1 MKKITK
7 NLPNSR
13 TLRGYILFWVGQLF
27 SILGSGISQF
37 TIIWWITETTGSTMF
52 LSLASFFYILP
63 MTIMIALAG
72 VVIDRWNRKTI
83 IVVVDS
89 LQAFCMLIVVLLFN
103 FGIEN
108 PIIIIII
115 MSLLGVFQGF
125 HIPTVNAIIPTMVPE
140 DKLSRMNGV
149 NSFFRSFIQI
159 IGPVVSAML
168 IAIIPIRI
176 ILWIDPITFLIA
188 FIPLM
193 IVKIPKVK
201 LEEHSIKKNSYLE
214 DFKIGFRTLKLIP
227 VVFMM
232 LLISMFI
239 NFLLRPFSIFMPYF
253 IKFNHSGTAT
263 NLAIV
268 MVFMNGGMLLGSL
281 ITSIKKEWKHGH
293 FIYFSGELILMIVY
307 GIMAISPHGYFLLMG
322 VALGILG
329 MVIPIINTIYL
340 TIMQKKVPA
349 DKMGRISSI
358 DWAIS
363 MAISPIGALIAWPL
377 AEIFGVPNLFLLC
390 SILGVII
397 TIIIWWIS
405 HTRINNH
412 NHKEPQKFKDKIEP
426 ITSKI

>member
-1 MKKITK
+1 MKKITQS
-7 NLPNSR
+7 LANSR
-13 TLRGYILFWVGQLF
+13 TLRGFILFWVGQLF

-37 TIIWWITETTGSTMF
+37 AIIWWITETTGSTMM

-63 MTIMIALAG
+63 MTIMIVLAG

-89 LQAFCMLIVVLLFN
+89 LQAIVMLIVVLLFN

-108 PIIIIII
+108 PILIIIV

-149 NSFFRSFIQI
+149 NAFFRSFIQI

-168 IAIIPIRI
+168 IAIIPIKF

-188 FIPLM
+188 FIPLL
-193 IVKIPKVK
+193 IVKIPVIKIK
-201 LEEHSIKKNSYLE
+201 DRSSKKNSYKE

-227 VVFMM
+227 VVFTM

-253 IKFNHSGTAT
+253 IRFNHSGTAT

-268 MVFMNGGMLLGSL
+268 MAVMNGGMLLGAL
-281 ITSIKKEWKHGH
+281 ITTIKKEWKHSH
-293 FIYFSGELILMIVY
+293 FIYFSGELILMIMY
-307 GIMAISPHGYFLLMG
+307 GIMAISPQGNFLLIAI
-322 VALGILG
+322 ALAIFG
-329 MVIPIINTIYL
+329 MAIPIINTIYL
-340 TIMQKKVPA
+340 TIMQKKIPA

-363 MAISPIGALIAWPL
+363 SAISPIGTLIAWPL
-377 AEIFGVPNLFLLC
+377 AEIFGVPNLFVLC
-390 SILGVII
+390 SISGVII

-412 NHKEPQKFKDKIEP
+412 NHKEPQK
-426 ITSKI
+426 

>member
-1 MKKITK
+1 MSKITEK
-7 NLPNSR
+7 LENSQ
-13 TLRGYILFWVGQLF
+13 TFKSYILFWVGQLF

-37 TIIWWITETTGSTMF
+37 TIIWWITETTGSTML

-201 LEEHSIKKNSYLE
+201 REEHSIKKNSYLE

-293 FIYFSGELILMIVY
+293 FIYFSGELILMILF
-307 GIMAISPHGYFLLMG
+307 GIMAISPHGYFLLMW

-329 MVIPIINTIYL
+329 TVIPIINTIYL

-377 AEIFGVPNLFLLC
+377 AEIFGVPNLFVLC
-390 SILGVII
+390 SISGVII

-412 NHKEPQKFKDKIEP
+412 NYGSQFFF
-426 ITSKI
+426 

>member
-1 MKKITK
+1 MSKITEK
-7 NLPNSR
+7 LENSQ
-13 TLRGYILFWVGQLF
+13 TFKSYILFWVGQLF

-37 TIIWWITETTGSTMF
+37 TIIWWITETTGSTML

-63 MTIMIALAG
+63 MTIMIVIAG

-201 LEEHSIKKNSYLE
+201 REEHSIKKNSYLE

-293 FIYFSGELILMIVY
+293 FIYFSGELILMIMF
-307 GIMAISPHGYFLLMG
+307 GIMAISPHGYFLLMW

-329 MVIPIINTIYL
+329 TVIPIINTIYL

-377 AEIFGVPNLFLLC
+377 AEIFGVPNLFVLC
-390 SILGVII
+390 SISGVII

-412 NHKEPQKFKDKIEP
+412 NYGSQFFF
-426 ITSKI
+426 